1 MKMSTLLENLD
12 QQWVQSKLYADPE
25 DRVTHLGKCVEEVH
39 DFKIQLK
46 KLKAHLIKH
55 GSSPQKRQIIKEKLS
70 KTHKHWDS
78 SMKKSLSSSISTYK
92 KFSKTCV
99 KPLNEFQL
107 DSVYVNRIN
116 PQRLQYL
123 DRAIYTHIAR
133 YYTTSA
139 NGDSPEEMLSYLN
152 SAYNIP
158 RNIAAAY
165 IEMAII
171 IKEMRSGSLNSCI
184 RWCQENGLEMLN
196 FQLHYLHAMSL
207 LSENKPM
214 DCYSYIQKNLAPT
227 VSKFSHLRMAKP
239 VSALLA
245 KIIIGDTISS
255 NKVHNYL
262 EICVE
267 CFSKQYCLRNR
278 LPLHSALFLVV
289 LSGVI
294 GFQVFTKYE
303 AIRKVSHVDW
313 STADE
318 LPFQVKLPSFLSNYH
333 PIFICPVLKEETTK
347 DNPPY
352 SLPCHHILSKKSLD
366 KLSKNGTCNFKCPY
380 CPVMSTKAK
389 TKRVNFI
396 KLP

>member
-1 MKMSTLLENLD
+1 MSSLLHSLD
-12 QQWVQSKLYADPE
+12 DEWIKSKLYVERSE
-25 DRVTHLGKCVEEVH
+25 DKTHLGKCVDEVH

-55 GSSPQKRQIIKEKLS
+55 GSSAQKRQVITEKLV
-70 KTHKHWDS
+70 KTHRSWDS
-78 SMKKSLSSSISTYK
+78 AMKRSLKSSISTYK

-107 DSVYVNRIN
+107 DSVYVNKLN
-116 PQRLQYL
+116 PQKLHYL
-123 DRAIYTHIAR
+123 DDAIHSHIAR
-133 YYTTSA
+133 YYTNMTDVTSA
-139 NGDSPEEMLSYLN
+139 EEMTNYLQ
-152 SAYNIP
+152 SVYHIP
-158 RNIAAAY
+158 VSTASPY
-165 IEMAII
+165 IEMARII
-171 IKEMRSGSLNSCI
+171 EEMKSGDLTSCI
-184 RWCQENGLEMLN
+184 EWCKQNRLELLY

-214 DCYSYIQKNLAPT
+214 DCYLYIQTNLAPS
-227 VSKFSHLRMAKP
+227 VRKSAHLTMAKP

-245 KIIIGDTISS
+245 KIIIGDTLPASKIQS
-255 NKVHNYL
+255 YL
-262 EICVE
+262 ATCVE
-267 CFSKQYCLRNR
+267 CFTKQYCLRNK
-278 LPLHSALFLVV
+278 LPLNSALFLVV
-289 LSGVI
+289 LSGII

-303 AIRKVSHVDW
+303 TIKKVSHVDW

-318 LPFQVKLPSFLSNYH
+318 LPFHVKLPPFLSRYH
-333 PIFICPVLKEETTK
+333 PIFICPVLKEETTT

-352 SLPCHHILSKKSLD
+352 SLPCHHVLSKKSLD